1 MPGEGRGS
9 YLTAAAVAALA
20 LLSSKASP
28 RETASSSIVHL
39 AQADE
44 VRAPQTTN
52 PVVAHPKTDVAIR
65 PQIDGRAFPD
75 GVLALTWD
83 DGPDAH
89 TLELARYL
97 HAEHVSGTFFVVGA
111 WRAGVSDDPGT
122 GRGVLHTG
130 YADIPILP
138 ALVKLGHRIGNHTLN
153 HVLLSHANGPLVD
166 HELADNQKHLDSFA
180 SDELRLFR
188 VPGGAWTAEAS
199 ATVDGDPY
207 LRGLTGPI
215 RWDVDRKDWDN
226 SVSCDSAHP
235 RLECE
240 ERSDG
245 QSTRTRPTVVA
256 QRYLASIEQA
266 KHGIVLLH
274 DRVGDVGSRYAL
286 SIAQTLIPALEA
298 RGYVFSAPVLAFSP
312 LSPRLAEPALP
323 GDGFRLVDVDGDG
336 RDDLCV
342 DAPGADHPLPGC
354 HRSVERTLD
363 DGELRMAFE
372 EQVIAGKSVGLP
384 GAERSDGREE
394 PDALPGADLVRTGDL
409 NGDGRTDL
417 CGRIGSDVVCAF
429 GNTHGFTAAVAWI
442 VGSPLV
448 RDATALEL
456 GDVNGDHRADLCVG
470 RNASISCGLAP

>member
-1 MPGEGRGS
+1 MRTDGRAS
-9 YLTAAAVAALA
+9 YLAAVAVAGLA
-20 LLSSKASP
+20 LLSRRQSPSEGATSLVKSAS
-28 RETASSSIVHL
+28 
-39 AQADE
+39 ADE
-44 VRAPQTTN
+44 LRAPKTTS
-52 PVVAHPKTDVAIR
+52 PVAVNPKTDVAIR

-83 DGPDAH
+83 DGPDVH

-97 HAEHVSGTFFVVGA
+97 HAEHVSGTFFVVDA

-138 ALVKLGHRIGNHTLN
+138 ALAKLGHRIGNHTLN
-153 HVLLSHANGPLVD
+153 HVLLSHANGPLID
-166 HELADNQKHLDSFA
+166 RELSDNQKHLDSFD

-188 VPGGAWTAEAS
+188 VPGGDWPAEAS

-207 LRGLTGPI
+207 LHGLIGPI

-245 QSTRTRPTVVA
+245 RSTRTKPTVVA

-286 SIAQTLIPALEA
+286 TIAQTLVPALEA

-312 LSPRLAEPALP
+312 LTPRLVGIAGSTL
-323 GDGFRLVDVDGDG
+323 RLVDVDGDG
-336 RDDLCV
+336 RDDVCV
-342 DAPGADHPLPGC
+342 DAEGAGNPLRSC

-372 EQVIAGKSVGLP
+372 DGVIGGPLGRPVVAG
-384 GAERSDGREE
+384 EE
-394 PDALPGADLVRTGDL
+394 LVSPLTGVDLVRFGDL
-409 NGDGRTDL
+409 NGDGRLDV
-417 CGRIGSDVVCAF
+417 CGRARGGSDIVCAF
-429 GNTHGFTAAVAWI
+429 GNSHGFTAAAPWI
-442 VGSPLV
+442 VGSATV
-448 RDATALEL
+448 RAATTLEL
-456 GDVNGDHRADLCVG
+456 GDVNGDHRADLCV
-470 RNASISCGLAP
+470 RTEDAVSCGLAP